1 MSARYLRGCAIGG
14 VATLLVALIRT
25 VVSPWLGATA
35 PLLLFPAVV
44 AVAAW
49 VGGIWAGLF
58 TTVLSAALG
67 LVLFV
72 RPLDVIAAGAID
84 QGILLSLFGAEG
96 ALIAYLTSA
105 LRGSQRHLAR
115 AVAEEHVLRSRAES
129 VNLLKHEFLGIVSHE
144 LRTPL
149 TVVLGS
155 IWKIKQSSDPIAR
168 QVADTIERNAKA
180 QVRTIDD
187 LLYVS
192 EALAGHRRLEFSP
205 VDLEAICVSSAAA
218 LREDAWR
225 RTITI
230 AVIAPEQRAIVL
242 GDPEPLRRTVTAL
255 VSNAVKFSNAGSSV
269 EIALAVAPS
278 QIDVM
283 VTDSG
288 IGMAPE
294 VLKAIF
300 EPFWQ
305 ADSSTTRSHGGLG
318 LGLTAA
324 REVAAQHGGVISA
337 RSEGPGRGARFTLT
351 LPRSRESLNEDAP
364 ALQRA

>member
-1 MSARYLRGCAIGG
+1 
-14 VATLLVALIRT
+14 
-25 VVSPWLGATA
+25 
-35 PLLLFPAVV
+35 
-44 AVAAW
+44 
-49 VGGIWAGLF
+49 
-58 TTVLSAALG
+58 
-67 LVLFV
+67 
-72 RPLDVIAAGAID
+72 
-84 QGILLSLFGAEG
+84 
-96 ALIAYLTSA
+96 
-105 LRGSQRHLAR
+105 
-115 AVAEEHVLRSRAES
+115 
-129 VNLLKHEFLGIVSHE
+129 
-144 LRTPL
+144 
-149 TVVLGS
+149 VVLGS